1 VSERL
6 SLKFEA
12 IFLACRHER
21 WIKGW
26 VHARMTFLPIV
37 QRELIEASRRRG
49 TYWIRVGAAA
59 AGLII
64 GVWVMAF
71 PEFRVPSRIGMALF
85 VPLSIIALLYCSFIG
100 IFRTADCLSEEKREG
115 TLGLLFLTDLKG
127 YDIVVGKLAA
137 TSLNAAY
144 GLLALFPVMAIPL
157 LAGGVT
163 IAEFGR
169 VVLVCLNTLF
179 FTLAVGMFSSAI
191 NRDERRAMVFAFG
204 IVLFLVVGVP
214 IIAAVVGQS
223 TRWRNSGMAEWLAV
237 PSPSFSAVFAFE
249 DTRRGVRFGSS
260 YFVVSVVVI
269 HVMAWL
275 FLLASSLIVP
285 RTWQDRPLSA
295 AALRRRHKLEH
306 LGAGPVSRRVARRQ
320 WLIAIN
326 PILWLVTRQRFKT
339 VGLWSLL
346 AGGALAWIIG
356 LIKNPGDW
364 KEEFAYILTAIAAHT
379 ILKFAVVTEACRRF
393 SLDRQSGALELLL
406 STPLPAREIVRGQV
420 LGLERLFAGPALVI
434 LVADFVFLLAERQN
448 EGWIAMWAVGMIV
461 FVADLFTLSW
471 LGMWRGLNSRRPN
484 RAAAA
489 ALLRIQLLPWILIA
503 VFLTLVALSRSRAF
517 DHHFWE
523 SNGLQ
528 LLYLMVSLG
537 VNAIFGL
544 PARNRLLTEFREVAT
559 QRFESKPRK

>member
-1 VSERL
+1 
-6 SLKFEA
+6 
-12 IFLACRHER
+12 
-21 WIKGW
+21 
-26 VHARMTFLPIV
+26 MTFLPIV

-59 AGLII
+59 AGLVI

-71 PEFRVPSRIGMALF
+71 PELRTPSRIGMALF
-85 VPLSIIALLYCSFIG
+85 IPLSIVALIYCSFIG

-144 GLLALFPVMAIPL
+144 GLLAIFPVMAIPL

-163 IAEFGR
+163 LAEFGR

-179 FTLAVGMFSSAI
+179 ITLAVGMFSSAI
-191 NRDERRAMVFAFG
+191 NRDERRAMVCAFA

-214 IIAAVVGQS
+214 IIAGIVGHS
-223 TRWRNSGMAEWLAV
+223 ARWRNTGLGEWLAV

-249 DTRRGVRFGSS
+249 DLRRGVRFGSA
-260 YFVVSVVVI
+260 YFVASVVVI
-269 HVMAWL
+269 HVMGWL
-275 FLLASSLIVP
+275 LLLASSLIVP
-285 RTWQDRPLSA
+285 RTWQDRPLGA
-295 AALRRRHKLEH
+295 AALRRRQRIEQF
-306 LGAGPVSRRVARRQ
+306 GAGPVPRRIARRH
-320 WLIAIN
+320 WLISIN
-326 PILWLVTRQRFKT
+326 PMLWLVTRERFKT
-339 VGLWSLL
+339 VALWSLL
-346 AGGALAWIIG
+346 AGGALAWMIG
-356 LIKNPGDW
+356 LIKNPADW
-364 KEEFAYILTAIAAHT
+364 KEEFAYVITAIAAHT
-379 ILKFAVVTEACRRF
+379 VLKFAVVTEACRRF

-406 STPLPAREIVRGQV
+406 STPFPAREIVRGQV
-420 LGLERLFAGPALVI
+420 LGLERLFAGPVLVV
-434 LVADFVFLLAERQN
+434 LLADFVFLLAERQSD
-448 EGWIAMWAVGMIV
+448 GWIAMWAVGMVV

-489 ALLRIQLLPWILIA
+489 ALLRILLLPWILIA
-503 VFLTLVALSRSRAF
+503 IFLTLVGLSRSRVF

-528 LLYLMVSLG
+528 LLYLMVSLV
-537 VNAIFGL
+537 VNALFAF
-544 PARNRLLTEFREVAT
+544 PARRRLLTEFREVAT
-559 QRFESKPRK
+559 QRFESKTRK